1 MDIIQDITYKD
12 IESANKTIVLTDIK
26 GKNYAAVAQR
36 IKAFRM
42 VYPQGK
48 IETQMISNENGMCV
62 FKAVVSNY
70 IGSILGTGYAHEK
83 EGSSFIN
90 KTSYIE
96 NCETSAVGR
105 ALGMAGF
112 GIDTGV
118 ASAEEVE
125 NAELAKIAASKIDKT
140 KVQALEKSISNNG
153 IPEDVV
159 KEVLKQFKYESIED
173 IEVVDYM
180 PIISELQ
187 KHIVKEGK

>member
-1 MDIIQDITYKD
+1 MSIPEVTYQDIEK
-12 IESANKTIVLTDIK
+12 ANKSIVLTDIK

-42 VYPQGK
+42 VHPQGK
-48 IETQMISNENGMCV
+48 IATEMVSLENGMCV
-62 FKAVVSNY
+62 FKATVTTY
-70 IGSILGTGYAHEK
+70 IGSVLGTGYAHEK

-90 KTSYIE
+90 KTSFIE

-118 ASAEEVE
+118 ASAEEIE

-140 KVQALEKSISNNG
+140 KVQALQKSISNNG
-153 IPEDVV
+153 ISEEAV

-187 KHIVKEGK
+187 KQIKEVK